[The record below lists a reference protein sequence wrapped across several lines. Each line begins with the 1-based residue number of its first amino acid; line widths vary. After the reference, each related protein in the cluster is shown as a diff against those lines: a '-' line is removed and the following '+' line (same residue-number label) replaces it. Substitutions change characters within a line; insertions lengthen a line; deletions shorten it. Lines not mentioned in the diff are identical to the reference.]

1 MPSFNET
8 RRQLSDAVR
17 ARAFPGAI
25 VEVGRRD
32 GAIWR
37 EPFGALSYEAD
48 APAVAEDTVY
58 DLASLTK
65 VIATASL
72 FMQLVEAGRIALDDR
87 ISRWLE
93 DWTGQD
99 RASVTFRDLLSH
111 SAGITSWLPLFRDHR
126 GRPDIE
132 RAICQLPLEAPPR
145 TRAIYSDLGFM
156 LLGFAI
162 EDCGGSSLADQFDAL
177 TSRFLGATDVLLFK
191 PPTVL
196 ANRIAPTEVDRWRGR
211 LLVGE
216 VHDENAWALGGAAGH
231 AGLFGTASAVGQFA
245 RTVLA
250 AVAGTASIECGLARA
265 DTLREFTTKSAVP
278 GSSRALGM
286 GHDAAVLVVRH
297 SNVVR
302 RLRPYG
308 LYWHVALD
316 RSADGPLRRAADQ
329 SGASVASQR
338 SHSGCTPRGSRFGD
352 RGTLRSRSCSC

>member
-1 MPSFNET
+1 MPRFNET
-8 RRQLSDAVR
+8 RRQLRAAVS

-25 VEVGRRD
+25 VEVGRHD

-48 APAVAEDTVY
+48 APAVAEDTIY

-87 ISRWLE
+87 VSRWLE

-162 EDCGGSSLADQFDAL
+162 EDCGGSSLADQFGPL

-196 ANRIAPTEVDRWRGR
+196 ANRLAPTEVDRWRGR

-245 RTVLA
+245 RAVLGA
-250 AVAGTASIECGLARA
+250 LAGTVSIERGLARA
-265 DTLREFTTKSAVP
+265 DTLREFTTRSAVP
-278 GSSRALGM
+278 GSSRALAWDTMRPSSSCGTRM
-286 GHDAAVLVVRH
+286 SSAAFGHTGFTGTSLWIDPQMDLYVVLLTNRVHPSRA
-297 SNVVR
+297 NEAIQDVR
-302 RLRPYG
+302 RAI
-308 LYWHVALD
+308 HD
-316 RSADGPLRRAADQ
+316 
-329 SGASVASQR
+329 SVIAE
-338 SHSGCTPRGSRFGD
+338 
-352 RGTLRSRSCSC
+352 L